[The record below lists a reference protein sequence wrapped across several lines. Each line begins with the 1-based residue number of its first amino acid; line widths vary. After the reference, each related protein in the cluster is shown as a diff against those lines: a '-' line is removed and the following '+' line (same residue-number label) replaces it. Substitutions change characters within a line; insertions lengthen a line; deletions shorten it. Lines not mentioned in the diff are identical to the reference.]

1 MGRVDKLL
9 FAAKYGK
16 DPVAYFRGQPDVESV
31 TTIDDEII
39 VKYRQNPK
47 RIFCDVEYGRCNPD
61 DRGSTKVFKRA

>member
-1 MGRVDKLL
+1 MGRVDKQL
-9 FAAKYGK
+9 FAAKCGK

-31 TTIDDEII
+31 TTVDDEII

-47 RIFCDVEYGRCNPD
+47 RVFCDVEYGRCSPD